1 MNRVQRLTQK
11 IAENLS
17 RVHELTDP
25 EPALLTEEQ
34 TTELRSLKASSKD
47 LNEKL
52 SAAIEAGEGAT
63 VTETDGDAEA
73 TEPRSLIG
81 RGSVGRIMHS
91 VVETRSIDGAEAEL
105 QKHFKLGRN
114 QVPLAMLR
122 MTETRA
128 VTPPPANVSHRPVQ
142 GNQSE
147 ILAPV
152 FATGDASFLGVPMPT
167 VAPGQA
173 VYPVLSSRPS
183 VRGPHSD
190 STSAADTTGSF
201 TAAVLAPNRIQA
213 AFFFR
218 RTDAAQFPGM
228 DDALRAALS
237 EGLSEK
243 LDNQLMTQILADVT
257 RTDASAVDSVASY
270 KSRLVYSQIDGRNAT
285 AEGQVRML
293 IGSGTLAHMG
303 GVYRGTQ
310 GDVGALDAVRGISGG
325 VRVSAHIAGVSG
337 NKQDAIVRRGATA
350 DSVIPLWDGVTII
363 PDEITKAA
371 TGEILISAVL
381 MANWK
386 ILRTDGWARVE
397 TQHA

>member
-1 MNRVQRLTQK
+1 MNRVLRLTQK
-11 IAENLS
+11 LAENVT

-25 EPALLTEEQ
+25 DGAQLTDEQ
-34 TTELRSLKASSKD
+34 TTELRSLKVTSRD

-52 SAAIEAGEGAT
+52 AAAIEAGEGAV
-63 VTETDGDAEA
+63 VTETTGDAEA
-73 TEPRSLIG
+73 TELRSLIG

-91 VVETRSIDGAEAEL
+91 VVESRSIEGAEKEL

-128 VTPPPANVSHRPVQ
+128 VTPPPSNVSHRPAQANQ
-142 GNQSE
+142 GE

-173 VYPVLSSRPS
+173 VYPVLTSRPA
-183 VRGPHSD
+183 VRGPFTASD
-190 STSAADTTGSF
+190 PAADTTGSF

-228 DDALRAALS
+228 SDSLTAALS

-243 LDNQLMTQILADVT
+243 LDNQLMAQILTDVT
-257 RTDASAVDSVASY
+257 RTAATATDTVATY
-270 KSRLVYSQIDGRNAT
+270 KSRLVYGQIDGRNAT

-293 IGSGTLAHMG
+293 IGSGTLSHMG
-303 GVYRGTQ
+303 GVYRGAQ
-310 GDVGALDAVRGISGG
+310 GDVSALDAVRGISGG
-325 VRVSAHIAGVSG
+325 VRVSAHVAAVAS
-337 NKQDAIVRRGATA
+337 NKQDAIVRRGSTA
-350 DSVIPLWDGVTII
+350 DSVICLWDGVTIL

-371 TGEILISAVL
+371 TGEIMISAVL

-386 ILRTDGWARVE
+386 ILRSDGWARIE